1 MSLENND
8 LWKAFLEEVR
18 EQLEYLEQELL
29 NAKSA
34 DADMINQLFR
44 YFHSIK
50 SSSAIFQFTHM
61 EELAHA
67 AETILDQVRRGV
79 TETSDDV
86 IGVLLAC
93 ADTLKRQLKESEKTL
108 EAPSANK
115 PLLQELLSFRK
126 EGVQEKPSVK
136 TDEKDNLLGMETA
149 ELEEFSEMVEMALT
163 NFFNFIMAKNP
174 KSAIK
179 SINRLIKAADRF
191 ELTKL
196 SRTLSLLVK
205 WAEDSDI
212 ETGTDKLFVLII
224 KLVEQIH
231 TLEKLTL
238 HAFSLAALYD
248 NFNKL
253 FASDYEQV
261 LQSFITEIRQCH
273 QEINN
278 TQGISAASL
287 SSLCEANDTLVNYF
301 RIFDFTGSA
310 DLFRYFNQVCR
321 KAIIGNIAP
330 DIDIFNMIEA
340 IVSEHAV
347 AAGDPAG
354 QHIVDDNAVI
364 ELNNFR
370 DRLTQKQDDGFHRSE
385 RVATLTTLLNL
396 DPDYMDYVENS
407 EIELLEYCVKEN
419 KHIAIMIVD
428 IEANQEWSIRF
439 LHWLN
444 QFEMITSRTVHCH
457 KEINGKQR
465 EYTKTSFLLVFDEVE
480 EVVRKSFAELGD
492 VDLYVDEF
500 SFRYPCHAASDED
513 TQAGNKVAA
522 SNTVADVDSSKTIR
536 VNSDSIDRF
545 VSQVGEMVLQRNML
559 SHALGDYDINITLKN
574 CRSILDKSR
583 DGYLNTSQRDEL
595 NAALASIADFYAQL
609 QQANTKLAE
618 SVSRVQKD
626 VMTLRVVPI
635 SIVFNRLPRVI
646 RNINVDYG
654 KDIRLQVIGEQ
665 VRVDKS
671 MVDVLME
678 PLVHLVR
685 NCADHGIEGREERE
699 QLGKHEQAMII
710 VSAEQTGSYLEIRIS
725 DNGRGLKYEKIRARA
740 VQMGLYNA
748 NAQVS
753 EQELKMLIFRPGFS
767 TSEKV
772 TETSGRGVGM
782 DAVRTRISAIGGSIE
797 LDSTFGKGTVFT
809 LKLPVSAAIQGVILF
824 SHGGETMTIPERN
837 VELGLTIPVSQ
848 IQSVQGQAAF
858 IHQGEIMPVYSISQ
872 LLGWGRF
879 DALQAGTKQHQEV
892 IIIADDNYH
901 IGLAVDKVL
910 DRQEIFVRE
919 LHSDLMS
926 LPGVGGASIL
936 GNGEVVIILD
946 AEAVLKIASKQSQSL
961 EALLKVS

>member
-18 EQLEYLEQELL
+18 EQLEYLEHELL

-67 AETILDQVRRGV
+67 AETILDQVRKGV
-79 TETSDDV
+79 TDTTDDV

-93 ADTLKRQLKESEKTL
+93 ADTLKRQLNESEKTL

-115 PLLQELLSFRK
+115 PLLEELLSMRK
-126 EGVQEKPSVK
+126 EGIQDKQETK
-136 TDEKDNLLGMETA
+136 TDDKSNMLGMEHV
-149 ELEEFSEMVEMALT
+149 ELEEFAEMVEMALT
-163 NFFNFIMAKNP
+163 NFFNLLLAKNA

-191 ELTKL
+191 ELTKF
-196 SRTLSLLVK
+196 SRTLSTLVK
-205 WAEDSDI
+205 WAEESDI
-212 ETGTDKLFVLII
+212 EAGTDKLFLLIV

-231 TLEKLTL
+231 MLEKLTA
-238 HAFSLAALYD
+238 HEFSLAALYD

-253 FASDYEQV
+253 FASDYEQA
-261 LQSFITEIRQCH
+261 LQAFTAEIKHCRK
-273 QEINN
+273 EIVD
-278 TQGISAASL
+278 TQHISASAL
-287 SSLCEANDTLVNYF
+287 SSLCEVNDALVNYF

-330 DIDIFNMIEA
+330 DIEIFEMIDG
-340 IVSEHAV
+340 IV
-347 AAGDPAG
+347 AAHTTAVGDPG
-354 QHIVDDNAVI
+354 RQIIVDDNAVN
-364 ELNNFR
+364 ELNIFR
-370 DRLTQKQDDGFHRSE
+370 ERLTRKQDDGFHRSE
-385 RVATLTTLLNL
+385 RIAALTTLLNL

-457 KEINGKQR
+457 KEIDGKKR
-465 EYTKTSFLLVFDEVE
+465 EYTKTSFLIVFDDAED
-480 EVVRKSFAELGD
+480 VVRKSLAELGET
-492 VDLYVDEF
+492 DLYVDEF
-500 SFRYPCHAASDED
+500 SFRYPVISLPDED
-513 TQAGNKVAA
+513 AQTGSKVSAA
-522 SNTVADVDSSKTIR
+522 NAAAEVDSSKTIR

-559 SHALGDYDINITLKN
+559 SHALADYDINITLKN
-574 CRSILDKSR
+574 CRSILEKSR
-583 DGYLNTSQRDEL
+583 DGQLDSVKLSEL
-595 NAALASIADFYAQL
+595 DVALASISDFYAQL
-609 QQANTKLAE
+609 QQANSKLAE

-685 NCADHGIEGREERE
+685 NCADHGIEDREERE
-699 QLGKHEQAMII
+699 QIGKHEQAMII

-725 DNGRGLKYEKIRARA
+725 DNGRGLNYEKIRARA
-740 VQMGLYNA
+740 VQMGLYDVNA
-748 NAQVS
+748 HIS
-753 EQELKMLIFRPGFS
+753 EHELKMLIFRPGFS
-767 TSEKV
+767 TSDKV

-797 LDSTFGKGTVFT
+797 LDSTLGKGTVFT

-837 VELGLTIPVSQ
+837 VVLGLTIPVSQ
-848 IQSVQGQAAF
+848 IQSIQGQAAF

-879 DALQAGTKQHQEV
+879 GANQATAKQQQEV
-892 IIIADDNYH
+892 IIISDDNYH

-919 LHSDLMS
+919 LHTDLMR